1 MRPVSVALLIADLET
16 QAYILVRA
24 QANAIKVERN
34 AALWIRGNSKELY
47 SVFLNL
53 VSNAIRYSPAGG
65 DIILR

>member
-1 MRPVSVALLIADLET
+1 MRLVSVALLITDLET
-16 QAYILVRA
+16 QAYILVRTR
-24 QANAIKVERN
+24 ANAIKVECN
-34 AALWIRGNSKELY
+34 AALWIRGNSKEWY